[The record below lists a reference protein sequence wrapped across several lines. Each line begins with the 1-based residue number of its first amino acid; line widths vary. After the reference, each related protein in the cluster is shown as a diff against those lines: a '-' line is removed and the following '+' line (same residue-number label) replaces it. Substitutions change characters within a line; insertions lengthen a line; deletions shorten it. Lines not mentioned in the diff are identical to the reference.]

1 MKFTAEVKFLGITAN
16 RLSDGGT
23 YYAVQLFADGGSV
36 SVNVMDTKE
45 NVNMI
50 QVLSQ
55 LQFGDQLTVCFELRQ
70 DGKLYKLR
78 LYSLG

>member
-23 YYAVQLFADGGSV
+23 YYAVSFFADGASV
-36 SVNVMDTKE
+36 SVNVMDTKD
-45 NVNMI
+45 NANMI
-50 QVLSQ
+50 DVLTQ
-55 LQFGDQLTVCFELRQ
+55 LEFGDKVTACFELRPVDKQ
-70 DGKLYKLR
+70 YKLR